1 MKQYLLPSIALL
13 VALGCEARPAA
24 EQKESPTAPTAAAAT
39 PQPSAEE
46 LKKAEEAKAAEKKK
60 ADDALKLQQDFD
72 QLKVD
77 NEKELARWTPELRT
91 AAKSTADKAYPNAKA
106 ALTAVTAA
114 KYRKP
119 GNADRDT
126 ARHPLQTLE
135 FFGFKPDQTVLEY
148 GPGEGWFTEILAPS
162 LAKKGKL
169 IVTSPDPDGAKDQR
183 STLYGQ
189 RQKLFL
195 STSPELYSKVET
207 VVVDGKTPDLKS
219 LDGKVDLV
227 LVMRGLHGMVN
238 GGTLDTWLA
247 QFHSALKPKG
257 VLGIEQHRAK
267 ADAKAEES
275 SKKGYLPEAWV
286 IEKVEAA
293 GFKLAGKSEINANP
307 KDTKDYEK
315 GVWTLPPTYADKDND
330 REKYQAIGESDRMT
344 LKFEKVEAKK

>member
-1 MKQYLLPSIALL
+1 MKQFLLPSIAFL
-13 VALGCEARPAA
+13 VALGCEARPSP
-24 EQKESPTAPTAAAAT
+24 EQNAPAAAAT
-39 PQPSAEE
+39 PAAVTPQPSADE

-72 QLKVD
+72 QLKVA

-106 ALTAVTAA
+106 ALNAAISA

-119 GNADRDT
+119 GNADRDA

-169 IVTSPDPDGAKDQR
+169 IVTSPDPDGPKDQR
-183 STLYGQ
+183 STLYGE

-207 VVVDGKTPDLKS
+207 VIVDGKKPDLK
-219 LDGKVDLV
+219 LEGNVDLV
-227 LVMRGLHGMVN
+227 VVMRGLHGMVN

-247 QFHSALKPKG
+247 EFHSALKPKG

-307 KDTKDYEK
+307 KDTKDYQS
-315 GVWTLPPTYADKDND
+315 GVWTLPPTYADKDKD

-344 LKFEKVEAKK
+344 LKFEKVDAKK

>member
-1 MKQYLLPSIALL
+1 MKQFLLPSIAFV
-13 VALGCEARPAA
+13 VALGCEARPSA
-24 EQKESPTAPTAAAAT
+24 EQNAPAAAAT
-39 PQPSAEE
+39 PAAVAPQPSADE
-46 LKKAEEAKAAEKKK
+46 LKKQEEAKAAEKKK

-91 AAKSTADKAYPNAKA
+91 SAKSTADKAYPNGKA
-106 ALTAVTAA
+106 ALNAAIAA

-119 GNADRDT
+119 GNADRDS

-169 IVTSPDPDGAKDQR
+169 LVTSPDPDGPKDQR
-183 STLYGQ
+183 STLYGE

-207 VVVDGKTPDLKS
+207 VVVDGKKPDLT

-227 LVMRGLHGMVN
+227 VVMRGLHGMVN

-247 QFHSALKPKG
+247 EFHSALKPKG
-257 VLGIEQHRAK
+257 VLGIEQHRA
-267 ADAKAEES
+267 APGQNAAET
-275 SKKGYLPEAWV
+275 SKHGYLPEAFV
-286 IEKVEAA
+286 IEQVEAA
-293 GFKLAGKSEINANP
+293 GFKLAGKSEMNANP
-307 KDTKDYEK
+307 KDTKDYPE
-315 GVWTLPPTYADKDND
+315 GVWSLPPTLREGEKNRDK
-330 REKYQAIGESDRMT
+330 YLAIGESDRMT
-344 LKFEKVEAKK
+344 LKF